1 MSGDRRANVAGV
13 IIVGTKIIKTDGTLM
28 DARGGR
34 IGESLASRLDPTAP
48 GFDLR
53 DGRPAVGQN
62 TGSEWDHSDNTQ
74 NLNN

>member
-1 MSGDRRANVAGV
+1 
-13 IIVGTKIIKTDGTLM
+13 M